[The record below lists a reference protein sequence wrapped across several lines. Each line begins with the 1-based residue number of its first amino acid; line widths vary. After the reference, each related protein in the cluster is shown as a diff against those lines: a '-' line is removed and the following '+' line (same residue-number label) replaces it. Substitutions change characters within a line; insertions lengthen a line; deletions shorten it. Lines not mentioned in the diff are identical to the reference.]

1 MGHYRNIFFASK
13 KFTSGTGSELVTYDG
28 VVYENATKMQDFF
41 QKYDSSQDLYV
52 PCSACARKKYSSIMK
67 VGNSLPGK
75 QAKIDNKP
83 KAQHK
88 VKTVARV
95 VKREATQAMP
105 TSEKIKRAPKKKCS
119 KC

>member
-13 KFTSGTGSELVTYDG
+13 KFTSGTGAELVTYDG
-28 VVYENATKMQDFF
+28 IVYEGATKMQDFF
-41 QKYDSSQDLYV
+41 QKYNPSQDLYV

-67 VGNSLPGK
+67 VGGPLPSKLAEPDIK
-75 QAKIDNKP
+75 QKS
-83 KAQHK
+83 QHK
-88 VKTVARV
+88 VKTVAKV

-105 TSEKIKRAPKKKCS
+105 TSEKIKRAPKKKCT